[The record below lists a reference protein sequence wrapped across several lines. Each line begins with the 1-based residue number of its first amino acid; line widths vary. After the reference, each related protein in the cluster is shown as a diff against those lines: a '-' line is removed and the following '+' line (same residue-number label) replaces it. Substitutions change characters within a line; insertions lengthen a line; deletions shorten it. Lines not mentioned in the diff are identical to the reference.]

1 MWFLLFVILGV
12 GPETAFI
19 AGGSV
24 IAAGVLAAAMVA
36 GGRVFDAPLTTAGLL
51 LGIAMFVI
59 LKVVLSSIP
68 MWVSVVS
75 GLGMIGLYSLVD
87 AGGRGRL
94 TAFRRRHHPKRQRA
108 YRLRAGWCR
117 VSDTAG
123 SPELLVDYGE

>member
-36 GGRVFDAPLTTAGLL
+36 GGRVFDAPLTSAGLL

-87 AGGRGRL
+87 AGGRGAPYGLPSQAPPETSARIPFACRL
-94 TAFRRRHHPKRQRA
+94 VSCVRHR
-108 YRLRAGWCR
+108 G
-117 VSDTAG
+117 
-123 SPELLVDYGE
+123 